1 MALMLAILTQAIEPT
16 CSVRIQ
22 NPSGMNLTFHRIVDD
37 VTRPIRELG
46 SGPLHG
52 LTLPRGTYMVEGEL
66 QGRST
71 RLPLPLHRR
80 ATLPPRVDLTVT
92 PPPPRRNGWCW
103 IPAGPALR
111 GDVLGVGQEDER
123 PAIVEQVA
131 GFWISRDEV
140 TNTQFARF
148 LNDQAEVDSSWFNPE
163 SRKLG
168 ISKSPTSWTASRPRE
183 PMVTVSWYGANAY
196 CRWLTKQTGKL
207 HRLPTESEWEKAA
220 RGPESYVYAYG
231 NTYRAAAANQESG
244 ALRPVGEFAANGFGV
259 RDLTGNA
266 FEWVQDTYAGA
277 APPEDG
283 VPAHRVLRGGSFVL
297 DGMYLRN
304 SFRMY
309 HRPSTQSDDFG
320 FRVVR
325 PEDTPR

>member
-1 MALMLAILTQAIEPT
+1 MALMLAMLTQAIDPT
-16 CSVRIQ
+16 CAVHIR
-22 NPSGMNLTFHRIVDD
+22 NPSGMHVTIHQVVDD
-37 VTRPIRELG
+37 VTRPVRDLG

-52 LTLPRGTYMVEGEL
+52 LTLPRGTYVVEGTLKGE
-66 QGRST
+66 ST
-71 RLPLPLHRR
+71 RLPLPLPRR
-80 ATLPPRVDLTVT
+80 ASVPEPVELTVT
-92 PPPPRRNGWCW
+92 PPPDARNGWRW

-111 GDVLGVGQEDER
+111 GDVLGGGQEDER
-123 PAIVEQVA
+123 PARVEHIA

-140 TNTQFARF
+140 TNAQFVRF
-148 LNDQAEVDSSWFNPE
+148 LNGQERINPRWFNPE
-163 SRKLG
+163 SRKIG
-168 ISKSPTSWTASRPRE
+168 IVRGADAWAPRRPRE
-183 PMVTVSWYGANAY
+183 PMVTVSWYGASAY
-196 CRWLTKQTGKL
+196 CEWLTKQTGKL

-231 NTYRAAAANQESG
+231 NTYRTAAANQESG
-244 ALRPVGEFAANGFGV
+244 ALRPVGQFGENGFGV

-266 FEWVQDTYAGA
+266 FEWVQDTYRGV
-277 APPEDG
+277 APQEDG
-283 VPAHRVLRGGSFVL
+283 VPPHRVLRGGSFVL

-320 FRVVR
+320 FRVVQ